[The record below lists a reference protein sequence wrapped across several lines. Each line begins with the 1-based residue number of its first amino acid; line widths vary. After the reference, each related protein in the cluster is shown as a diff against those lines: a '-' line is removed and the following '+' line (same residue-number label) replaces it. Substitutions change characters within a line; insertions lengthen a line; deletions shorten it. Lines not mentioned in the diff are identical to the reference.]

1 MKDLTVIMPA
11 FNEEDSLLVYLPKV
25 IEFCGQ
31 NEVKII
37 IINDGSSD
45 KTKDILEEIS
55 REYLF
60 LTVIHHKINKGYGA
74 ALKTGLNIADSKYI
88 ISLDTD
94 GQHNVD
100 DISELYKSAIFEDAD
115 MVVGCRSNQASSS
128 RYRSLG
134 KLIIRLITRFL
145 IKTNIHDLNTGMKLM
160 DSTLARSYSVLC
172 PNDFSYSNIVTLIFI
187 SQGHKVIER
196 RVKSSERIG
205 GKSTVSSRT
214 AFDTVLEIVNI
225 IMFFNPMKIFGFIS
239 LILFSSGLLW
249 SIPILLQGKGVS
261 VGSMMLIVIGIIFFM
276 LGLIAHQISLL
287 NKAIMILDGDK
298 IPANKSL

>member
-25 IEFCGQ
+25 IEFCRQ

-37 IINDGSSD
+37 IVNDGSSG

-100 DISELYKSAIFEDAD
+100 DISKLYKRAIFEDAD
-115 MVVGCRSNQASSS
+115 MVVGRRSNQASSS

-145 IKTNIHDLNTGMKLM
+145 IKTNIHDLNSGMKLM
-160 DSTLARSYSVLC
+160 DSTLARLYV
-172 PNDFSYSNIVTLIFI
+172 YGSN
-187 SQGHKVIER
+187 H
-196 RVKSSERIG
+196 
-205 GKSTVSSRT
+205 
-214 AFDTVLEIVNI
+214 
-225 IMFFNPMKIFGFIS
+225 
-239 LILFSSGLLW
+239 
-249 SIPILLQGKGVS
+249 
-261 VGSMMLIVIGIIFFM
+261 
-276 LGLIAHQISLL
+276 
-287 NKAIMILDGDK
+287 
-298 IPANKSL
+298 